1 MKAIPVK
8 IILIILSIVLTI
20 GLVSW
25 LKLSIKNTPPDKER
39 VTVKDEAFGPEH
51 YNWVKTDTFVHLV
64 RQAYQPNVNIQ
75 SIDSQVLVTLS
86 GANEITKD
94 FYNGNTD
101 LLKYDL
107 NQFGFKIR
115 YDKNNNTVYAT
126 FKIKNNAVPVP
137 NDVLIKIVDKNT
149 K

>member
-1 MKAIPVK
+1 MRSTPIK

-25 LKLSIKNTPPDKER
+25 LKLSIKNAAPDKER
-39 VTVKDEAFGPEH
+39 VTVRDDAFGPEH
-51 YNWVKTDTFVHLV
+51 YNWIKTDTFVRLV
-64 RQAYQPNVNIQ
+64 QTAYQPNIKTEVV
-75 SIDSQVLVTLS
+75 DSQLLVTLS
-86 GANEITKD
+86 GANEITRD
-94 FYNGNTD
+94 FYNGNAA

-107 NQFGFKIR
+107 NQFGFKIT

-126 FKIKNNAVPVP
+126 FKIKNNAIPVP
-137 NDVLIKIVDKNT
+137 NDILIKIVDKNN